1 MTAIQSR
8 EYEWFLGRLRKARM
22 ESNLMQTD
30 VAKKLGKPQSYI
42 SKVESGERRIDVM
55 ELKKIADIY
64 KKKIDFFL
72 KP

>member
-1 MTAIQSR
+1 MTAIRSR
-8 EYEWFLGRLRKARM
+8 EYERFLGRLKKARL
-22 ESNLMQTD
+22 EANLMQTD

-64 KKKIDFFL
+64 KKKVDFFL